1 LTAPQ
6 KKLLVVGLGLIGG
19 SVLMAAR
26 DYAPEWERLGFD
38 RDGGAMRAAAA
49 DEIITNVNGELAELA
64 AEADLIVLAVPPLAF
79 ASVFKT
85 LADVSPAGKLL
96 TDVASVKAPVLEA
109 CRDKAPA
116 WLGYFVPGHPIAGA
130 ERSGLTA
137 AQQDLFTDRKFI
149 LTPHA
154 EVCSAKVN
162 QVRAFWDSLRCM
174 TVELESGL
182 HDYLLASTSHLPHV
196 LAYVLID
203 SLMMHEHRD
212 GLFEFAAGGLRD
224 VSRTASSDPT
234 MWHDVF
240 FSNKER
246 VLEALDVY
254 QSRLQHF
261 RKLLVENESDE
272 LYELLKQARDGRNAF
287 IERYNP

>member
-1 LTAPQ
+1 MSAAE

-26 DYAPEWERLGFD
+26 DYAPGWQRLGYD

-49 DEIITNVNGELAELA
+49 DEVICNVQGDLAALA
-64 AEADLIVLAVPPLAF
+64 AEADLIILAVPPLAF
-79 ASVFKT
+79 KSVFEA
-85 LADVSPAGKLL
+85 LANVSPAGKLL
-96 TDVASVKAPVLEA
+96 SDVASVKAPVLAA
-109 CRDKAPA
+109 CRENAPQ

-130 ERSGLTA
+130 ERSGLGA
-137 AQQDLFTDRKFI
+137 ARQDLFTERKFI
-149 LTPHA
+149 LTPHP
-154 EVCSAKVN
+154 EVCSAKVAN
-162 QVRAFWDSLRCM
+162 VKAFWDSLRCQ
-174 TVELESGL
+174 TVELDADR

-203 SLMMHEHRD
+203 SLLLHEHRD

-240 FSNKER
+240 FSNKAH
-246 VLEALDVY
+246 VLEALDAY
-254 QSRLQHF
+254 QARLQHL
-261 RKLLVENESDE
+261 RELLVNNKSDD
-272 LYELLKQARDGRNAF
+272 LYELLAHARDGRNAF
-287 IERYNP
+287 IERYKP